1 MTEIESHLE
10 GRWILGKGKKTTLV
24 NPSTGAPLAEASTE
38 GLDMKAALEFA
49 RAAGTDLRDKSFAQ
63 RGEMLRAM
71 ARAIH
76 AHRDELIGLAIANGG
91 NTRSDAKFDIDGAS
105 GTLAAYADLAAEL
118 GDARTISDGDA
129 IQLGRGAR
137 LFGQHAWVSRQGAAV
152 HVNAFNFPAWGLAE
166 KAAVALLAGV
176 PVVTK
181 PATSTALVSHRIVRV
196 LVEAEACPPGV
207 LSFIAGTTGDL
218 LDHLHGQDVLA
229 FTGSSDTGA
238 LLRGGKA
245 AIAHSVRV
253 NVEADSLNAAVL
265 GPDVEDGS
273 DLMNL
278 FIGDVARDMTQKAGQ
293 KCTAIRRVYV
303 PNGKEDLVVQKL
315 SERLAAVKVGDPARN
330 DVTLGPLA
338 TAKQLEDVRSGV
350 SRLEKCA
357 KIVFGS
363 RTDVTPLGEGTA
375 KGFFMSPVLLL
386 SSAPERTDAVH
397 THEVFGPVA
406 TIIPYDG
413 TAARAA
419 SWVCAGAGGLVSSVY
434 SDDKAFVKSFV
445 LSIAPF
451 HGRVTIGSSK
461 MIGQAIPPGTVLPQL
476 VHGGPGRAG
485 GGEELGGRRGFAFYM
500 QRVALQGDR
509 AVLEA
514 VLKGEP

>member
-1 MTEIESHLE
+1 MTDIESHLE
-10 GRWILGKGKKTTLV
+10 GRWVLGKGKKTTLV
-24 NPSTGAPLAEASTE
+24 NPSTGEPLAEASTE
-38 GLDMKAALEFA
+38 GLDMRAALDFA
-49 RAAGTDLRDKSFAQ
+49 RAAGTDLRGRTFAQ
-63 RGEMLRAM
+63 RGEMVRGM
-71 ARAIH
+71 SRAIH
-76 AHRDELIGLAIANGG
+76 AHRDELIALAIANGG

-118 GDARTISDGDA
+118 GDARAVSDGDGV
-129 IQLGRGAR
+129 QLGRGAR

-181 PATSTALVSHRIVRV
+181 PATSTAMVSHRIVQI
-196 LVEAEACPPGV
+196 LVEAKACPPGV
-207 LSFIAGTTGDL
+207 LSFIAGGTGDL
-218 LDHLHGQDVLA
+218 LDHLRGQDVLA

-238 LLRGGKA
+238 LLRGGKSV
-245 AIAHSVRV
+245 ISHSVRV

-265 GPDVEDGS
+265 GPDVDDGS

-278 FIGDVARDMTQKAGQ
+278 FVGDVVRDMTQKAGQ

-303 PNGKEDLVVQKL
+303 PRGKEDRVVARL
-315 SERLAAVKVGDPARN
+315 SERLAAVKVGDPAREE
-330 DVTLGPLA
+330 VTMGPLA
-338 TAKQLEDVRSGV
+338 TAQQRDDVRLGV

-363 RTDVTPLGEGTA
+363 RTDVSPIGDGTD

-386 SSAPERTDAVH
+386 SHAPEETDAVH
-397 THEVFGPVA
+397 SHEVFGPVA
-406 TIIPYDG
+406 TVIPYDG
-413 TAARAA
+413 SAAHAA
-419 SWVCAGAGGLVSSVY
+419 SWVCAGGGGLVSSVY
-434 SDDKAFVKSFV
+434 SDDKAFVQSVV
-445 LSIAPF
+445 LAIAPF

-485 GGEELGGRRGFAFYM
+485 GGEELGGRRGLAFYM

-509 AVLEA
+509 GLLEA
-514 VLKGEP
+514 VLKD